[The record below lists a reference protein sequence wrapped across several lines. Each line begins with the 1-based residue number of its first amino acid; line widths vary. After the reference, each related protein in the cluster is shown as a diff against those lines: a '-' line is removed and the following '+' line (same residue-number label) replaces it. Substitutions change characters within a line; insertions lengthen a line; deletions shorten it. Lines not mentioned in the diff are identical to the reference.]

1 MRKVAQPISI
11 VTLSTSDSPTHNH
24 GATVSS
30 LTSISLDPPLIA
42 FSLKLPSRLGE
53 GLLQISDGGK
63 GRNSIRVYLLSAQ
76 QESLAR
82 AFARQHPPIPSTAQH
97 DAATAATMPGS
108 TGETA
113 QFPSKLFEA
122 LEATSI
128 GFLNCTMIKSM
139 NLHALAATSPSS
151 TPSPIVSTSNGSD
164 GEKMGLGSELFIVR
178 VDSVVMN
185 EEVIEGKGGKG
196 GSLVYW
202 DHQYRTVGKEE
213 A

>member
-53 GLLQISDGGK
+53 GLLQIGASGE

-82 AFARQHPPIPSTAQH
+82 AFARQIPTTTSSSSIST
-97 DAATAATMPGS
+97 TPSPGS
-108 TGETA
+108 TGETV
-113 QFPSKLFEA
+113 QFPTKLFEA
-122 LEATSI
+122 LETTSI
-128 GFLNCTMIKSM
+128 GYLNCTMIKSM
-139 NLHALAATSPSS
+139 NLHALAADSPSS
-151 TPSPIVSTSNGSD
+151 SAPIKSTLPVGSNGD
-164 GEKMGLGSELFIVR
+164 NAGLGSELFIVR
-178 VDSVVMN
+178 VDGVVMN
-185 EEVIEGKGGKG
+185 EDVIEGKEGKG

-202 DHQYRTVGKEE
+202 DHTYRTVE
-213 A
+213 AKKA